1 MKKILVFFLV
11 AFTSCV
17 FSNNTIIA
25 LVNNSP
31 ITLNSVQINLK
42 EANTKDEKI
51 LIINNHIENILQIHK
66 AIELDLTPT
75 KREMDNVL
83 NELAQN
89 NNLSLKELMD
99 FENFSSIERELIEKL
114 SILNLQRFITKD
126 LKKPKEQVFNMCSNE
141 NSIKDQKQIKIA
153 QIIISEIDTQANEMD
168 KKNSLIKTFL
178 NKLADHINKGASFEA
193 FAKLHSQ
200 HPSYQN
206 GGITDWLPVKGPTLK
221 MLDSLNKKEVSEIYT
236 TDFGLAIAI
245 KVDERFISS
254 KLKECKERVIYEHA
268 EMYYSDWLTN
278 LREEAN
284 IEIYYDKLL

>member
-1 MKKILVFFLV
+1 MKNILVLFLV

-31 ITLNSVQINLK
+31 ITLNSVQINWK

-51 LIINNHIENILQIHK
+51 MIINNHIENILQIHK

-75 KREMDNVL
+75 RREIDNVL
-83 NELAQN
+83 NDIAQS

-126 LKKPKEQVFNMCSNE
+126 LKKPKEQVFYVCSNE

-221 MLDSLNKKEVSEIYT
+221 MLDSLNKKEVSEVYT

>member
-11 AFTSCV
+11 TFASSV

-25 LVNNSP
+25 IVNNTP
-31 ITLNSVQINLK
+31 ITLNAFQINLLGD
-42 EANTKDEKI
+42 NTTDEKI
-51 LIINNHIENILQIHK
+51 LIINNSIDNILRVQKATELNITPTIRDIEN
-66 AIELDLTPT
+66 
-75 KREMDNVL
+75 VL
-83 NELAQN
+83 IDIAQS
-89 NNLSLKELMD
+89 NNLSLRELMEFED
-99 FENFSSIERELIEKL
+99 FYFIEKEVFEKL

-126 LKKPKEQVFNMCSNE
+126 LSTSEDQILKECSGK
-141 NSIKDQKQIKIA
+141 NSIKDEKQIKIA
-153 QIIISEIDTQANEMD
+153 QIIISEIDSQLSDLD
-168 KKNSLIKTFL
+168 KKNILIKDFL
-178 NKLADHINKGASFEA
+178 NKLASHIKKGASFEA

-200 HPSYQN
+200 HPSYHN
-206 GGITDWLPVKGPTLK
+206 GGITNWLSVKGPILE
-221 MLDSLNKKEVSEIYT
+221 MLDSLGKKEVSKVYR
-236 TDFGLAIAI
+236 TDFGHAIAI

>member
-1 MKKILVFFLV
+1 M
-11 AFTSCV
+11 
-17 FSNNTIIA
+17 
-25 LVNNSP
+25 
-31 ITLNSVQINLK
+31 K

>member
-1 MKKILVFFLV
+1 MKNILVLFLV

-31 ITLNSVQINLK
+31 ITLNSVQINWK

-51 LIINNHIENILQIHK
+51 MIINNHIENILQIHK

-75 KREMDNVL
+75 RREIDNVL
-83 NELAQN
+83 NDIAQS

-114 SILNLQRFITKD
+114 SILNLQKFITKN
-126 LKKPKEQVFNMCSNE
+126 LKKPKEQVFNICSNE

-193 FAKLHSQ
+193 FAKLYSQ

-221 MLDSLNKKEVSEIYT
+221 MVDSLDKKEVSEVYT

-268 EMYYSDWLTN
+268 EMYYSDWLSN

>member
-1 MKKILVFFLV
+1 
-11 AFTSCV
+11 
-17 FSNNTIIA
+17 
-25 LVNNSP
+25 
-31 ITLNSVQINLK
+31 
-42 EANTKDEKI
+42 
-51 LIINNHIENILQIHK
+51 
-66 AIELDLTPT
+66 
-75 KREMDNVL
+75 
-83 NELAQN
+83 
-89 NNLSLKELMD
+89 
-99 FENFSSIERELIEKL
+99 
-114 SILNLQRFITKD
+114 
-126 LKKPKEQVFNMCSNE
+126 
-141 NSIKDQKQIKIA
+141 
-153 QIIISEIDTQANEMD
+153 MD

-193 FAKLHSQ
+193 FAKLYSQ

-221 MLDSLNKKEVSEIYT
+221 MVDSLDKKEVSEVYT

-268 EMYYSDWLTN
+268 EMYYSDWLSN